1 MHQVTWIRI
10 FEESSTA
17 PLHKEFL
24 EDEARIMK

>member
-17 PLHKEFL
+17 PLHKELL
-24 EDEARIMK
+24 EDEAW